1 MIIEKEFT
9 ASSGKKLSVVL
20 PGADVD
26 ITGWDQQLV
35 SVKTRFSG
43 RNDAGTFDCHENSN
57 GVEIYSC
64 GIGNGRGPK
73 DFKFEI
79 RVPKKF
85 DIEIN
90 LMAGRISI
98 NDVAGHIQGVSMAG
112 DLNLSALT
120 GALNMETM
128 AGNISLLNSDVSGQV
143 KTMAGQV
150 VMQGVSGNVQG
161 SSMAGEVVHL
171 PRGSARAARIPPTAV
186 GG

>member
-9 ASSGKKLSVVL
+9 ASAGKKLSVVL

-26 ITGWDQQLV
+26 ITGWDQERV

-43 RNDAGTFDCHENSN
+43 RNDDAGNFDCHENSN
-57 GVEIYSC
+57 GVEIYSRRI
-64 GIGNGRGPK
+64 GIGRGPK

-79 RVPKKF
+79 RVPKQF

-98 NDVAGHIQGVSMAG
+98 NDVAGHIKGVSMAG
-112 DLNLSALT
+112 DLNLRALT

-150 VMQGVSGNVQG
+150 VMQGVSGNIQG
-161 SSMAGEVVHL
+161 SSMAGEVVHQNS
-171 PRGSARAARIPPTAV
+171 PQQI
-186 GG
+186 